1 MLFDFSNAWVVHMT
15 NESLMNFGC
24 ITFSDLIDKQ
34 TWKSVLCR
42 ERERERERERIK
54 TGDRVF

>member
-42 ERERERERERIK
+42 ERERERERESKNR
-54 TGDRVF
+54 R